1 MAVVSMS
8 LWLSRHGDYAKIWK
22 RAEGTACAEA
32 LSWKKLGMFKTHME
46 GNSLVV
52 QWLGLGLSGYFLLNW
67 GGKGYWASPSC

>member
-52 QWLGLGLSGYFLLNW
+52 QWLGLGILIARAW
-67 GGKGYWASPSC
+67 V